1 MERIFINA
9 KTEMICETLSAAL
22 EEFHAE
28 ITCCFD
34 DEQAAAADI
43 SGYDLV
49 IVSTPLRS
57 EFGLN
62 YVADIHGRTDAVILV
77 LAKTEIADDVQNRI
91 KFTGAYVLP
100 RPFTKQSLVQTIKMA
115 QMAKESMKK
124 LEQEKSKLTK
134 QLDDIKTRR
143 LVRRL
148 LICGGRV
155 IFTGTVE
162 PNTHASLLLHAGK
175 ARLLRYSVH
184 CTQADM
190 LRIAS
195 QNHFDRII
203 AYNSD
208 FAPTQR
214 VYDV

>member
-28 ITCCFD
+28 ITCCYD
-34 DEQAAAADI
+34 DEQSAAADL

-62 YVADIHGRTDAVILV
+62 YVADIHDRTDAVILV

-115 QMAKESMKK
+115 QMAKENMQK
-124 LEQEKSKLTK
+124 LEQEKSKLTR
-134 QLDDIKTRR
+134 QLDDIKTIDRAKCCLIQYLNLTENQAHRHIQKLAMDTRR
-143 LVRRL
+143 SQRE
-148 LICGGRV
+148 IADD
-155 IFTGTVE
+155 I
-162 PNTHASLLLHAGK
+162 
-175 ARLLRYSVH
+175 LRTYSGMTNV
-184 CTQADM
+184 
-190 LRIAS
+190 
-195 QNHFDRII
+195 
-203 AYNSD
+203 
-208 FAPTQR
+208 
-214 VYDV
+214 

>member
-28 ITCCFD
+28 VTCCFD
-34 DEQAAAADI
+34 DEQAAAADL

-62 YVADIHGRTDAVILV
+62 YVADIHDRTDAVILV

-115 QMAKESMKK
+115 QMAKENMKK

-134 QLDDIKTRR
+134 QLDDIKTIDRAKCCLIQYLNLTENQAHRHIQKLAMDTRR
-143 LVRRL
+143 SQRE
-148 LICGGRV
+148 IADD
-155 IFTGTVE
+155 I
-162 PNTHASLLLHAGK
+162 
-175 ARLLRYSVH
+175 LRTYSGMTNV
-184 CTQADM
+184 
-190 LRIAS
+190 
-195 QNHFDRII
+195 
-203 AYNSD
+203 
-208 FAPTQR
+208 
-214 VYDV
+214 